1 MINVTPFN
9 PASSSVVARI
19 LSRGALSTVAHGI
32 ADSSAAKSVASDAS
46 QAVSDLAEQLDPYEY
61 AQQMHDLEDQ
71 AWQKQAE
78 FNDASARQAM
88 NFSSAEAEKNR
99 QWQEHMSNTAYQR
112 AVADLRKAGLNPLL
126 AYSQGS
132 ASTPSGATA
141 VSSQASSAKPEYN
154 KNNISVEL
162 VSLLSNSAVS
172 IFNSLVNAYGDTVKA
187 VGDMVP
193 G

>member
-9 PASSSVVARI
+9 PAIGSVVAPM
-19 LSRGALSTVAHGI
+19 LTRGALSTVAHSV

-46 QAVSDLAEQLDPYEY
+46 QAVSDLADQLNPYEY
-61 AQQMHDLEDQ
+61 AAEMKDLEDEAWERQ
-71 AWQKQAE
+71 ASY
-78 FNDASARQAM
+78 NTASAREAM
-88 NFSSAEAEKNR
+88 DFSSAEAEKNR
-99 QWQEHMSNTAYQR
+99 QWQEYMSNTAYQR

-132 ASTPSGATA
+132 ASTPTGSTA

-162 VSLLSNSAVS
+162 ISLLANSAVS
-172 IFNSLVNAYGDTVKA
+172 IFNSLSNAYGDTVKA